1 MCKLTEEGLNC
12 FTTGDILAA
21 AGTASTCREEVILR
35 KKDCQLETIKI
46 ISSKSKRNCQLETEK
61 YCLERNLELKFEI
74 YSQFK
79 VGKQIDFALKLK
91 LNSQDACSQQ
101 LA

>member
-12 FTTGDILAA
+12 FTTGDILAT
-21 AGTASTCREEVILR
+21 AGTASTCKEEVILR
-35 KKDCQLETIKI
+35 KKRLSTGNYKI
-46 ISSKSKRNCQLETEK
+46 IISKSKRNCQLETEK

-74 YSQFK
+74 DSQFK

-91 LNSQDACSQQ
+91 INSQDACSQQ